1 MCCLIQ
7 LSNTFWIRDVSGGNH
22 CLRHPTKPEYVGRG
36 GKSTGQLLPSRHRG
50 GPWRLHIQ
58 PTTPIWLVLWS
69 WSSQECS
76 EGLKG
81 LFFLVRF
88 LRLREKIFRRSRHL
102 TDSIWRSICLGGE
115 ERGDRRPTLRICNE
129 TKFWFPFWGNQV
141 DIGDIFDS
149 NWLSWLSWSSW
160 SSWSSWPSWHR
171 SEAEVKKET
180 PGTMHYIYVALK
192 QPKKIDALPCG
203 YPPRPSR

>member
-1 MCCLIQ
+1 MWVGEI
-7 LSNTFWIRDVSGGNH
+7 T
-22 CLRHPTKPEYVGRG
+22 CLRHPSKPDYVCRG
-36 GKSTGQLLPSRHRG
+36 GKSTGQLLSLTHRG

-58 PTTPIWLVLWS
+58 PATPIWLVLWS

-76 EGLKG
+76 EGLEG
-81 LFFLVRF
+81 SFFFPVRF
-88 LRLREKIFRRSRHL
+88 LRLREKIFWRSRHL
-102 TDSIWRSICLGGE
+102 IDSIWRSICLWAKSVE
-115 ERGDRRPTLRICNE
+115 TGDRHCAYV
-129 TKFWFPFWGNQV
+129 TKSNIDFLLGEPSRYRW
-141 DIGDIFDS
+141 DIWHI
-149 NWLSWLSWSSW
+149 WHIWHIW